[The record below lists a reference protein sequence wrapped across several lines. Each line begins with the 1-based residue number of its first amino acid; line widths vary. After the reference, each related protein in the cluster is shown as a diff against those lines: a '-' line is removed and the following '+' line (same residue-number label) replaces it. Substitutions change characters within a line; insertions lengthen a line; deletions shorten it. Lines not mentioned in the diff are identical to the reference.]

1 MSKFIL
7 YLFCITFTWHIIHL
21 IYRNWGHFN
30 LEKLGYDS
38 LTIIVD
44 LVFIWLILKTKKPR
58 KNLTKF
64 EHFHSEAFDAETRKE
79 FEKAIQIR
87 NEGLKL
93 PTLNVLQRADLH
105 VGNGGTYI
113 NIKDYKNATNCFDKA
128 FELIKHEK
136 VPYDKQYIEIIES
149 YVKANRKEDAIK
161 LVEEL
166 LDRQSYN
173 KKFKR
178 LQPVKD
184 KLLM

>member
-1 MSKFIL
+1 MSKIIL
-7 YLFCITFTWHIIHL
+7 YLFYINLTWHIIHT
-21 IYRNWGHFN
+21 IYRNWGHFS
-30 LEKLGYDS
+30 LEKLVYDL

-64 EHFHSEAFDAETRKE
+64 DHFHSEAFNAETRKE

-87 NEGLKL
+87 NEGLKIQA
-93 PTLNVLQRADLH
+93 LNVLQRADLH
-105 VGNGGTYI
+105 VGNGGTYLNLNDFI
-113 NIKDYKNATNCFDKA
+113 NATNCFDKA
-128 FELIKHEK
+128 FDLIKHEK
-136 VPYDKQYIEIIES
+136 IPYDKQYIEIIES

-166 LDRQSYN
+166 LVRQSYN

-178 LQPVKD
+178 LQPVRD